1 MGTIITRKQGNNT
14 YYLYQ
19 ETYREKIN
27 KKDFGKSRGSGK
39 SKVHT
44 RSIYL
49 GSAET
54 ILKCIK
60 GNRSPVKVNTRNFG
74 MTAAAYQA
82 ACFID
87 LPQILMKHIKGERFG
102 TNLWIYFFITVI
114 NRLDS
119 ATSKEKMS
127 VWLKKTI
134 LPELLNIK
142 IKNFT
147 GKKAHYLIWNAVI
160 RVCVFRFA

>member
-27 KKDFGKSRGSGK
+27 KKDYGKNRGSGK

-49 GSAET
+49 GAAET

-74 MTAAAYQA
+74 MIAAAFQA
-82 ACFID
+82 AYLMIMHFIQVV
-87 LPQILMKHIKGERFG
+87 LFSVNEKGKNLIL
-102 TNLWIYFFITVI
+102 NV
-114 NRLDS
+114 
-119 ATSKEKMS
+119 
-127 VWLKKTI
+127 
-134 LPELLNIK
+134 
-142 IKNFT
+142 
-147 GKKAHYLIWNAVI
+147 
-160 RVCVFRFA
+160 

>member
-27 KKDFGKSRGSGK
+27 KKDYGKNRGSGK

-74 MTAAAYQA
+74 MIAAAYQA
-82 ACFID
+82 ACLIE
-87 LPQILMKHIKGERFG
+87 LPQILMKHIKGERFE
-102 TNLWIYFFITVI
+102 TNLWIYFFRCSCSSI
-114 NRLDS
+114 
-119 ATSKEKMS
+119 
-127 VWLKKTI
+127 
-134 LPELLNIK
+134 
-142 IKNFT
+142 
-147 GKKAHYLIWNAVI
+147 
-160 RVCVFRFA
+160 